1 MLVILV
7 TFAVLLGIGF
17 GQSNGTACPTLAS
30 QLRDIL
36 AKYNQQQSR
45 ESSTN
50 LMQLL
55 LVKQLMTEMDLN
67 TPTAGEDT
75 TCNRSKCK
83 PTNAMIAGSD
93 LTGVIEVMNATINQL
108 VVKDMENR
116 QAIHNLH

>member
-17 GQSNGTACPTLAS
+17 GQSNETACPTLAS
-30 QLRDIL
+30 QLRDVL

-45 ESSTN
+45 ESSTK

-55 LVKQLMTEMDLN
+55 LVKQLTTEMDLN

-75 TCNRSKCK
+75 TCNCSKCK
-83 PTNAMIAGSD
+83 AMNATIAGSD
-93 LTGVIEVMNATINQL
+93 LTGVIEAMNATINKPIGCQGYG
-108 VVKDMENR
+108 K
-116 QAIHNLH
+116 QASYS